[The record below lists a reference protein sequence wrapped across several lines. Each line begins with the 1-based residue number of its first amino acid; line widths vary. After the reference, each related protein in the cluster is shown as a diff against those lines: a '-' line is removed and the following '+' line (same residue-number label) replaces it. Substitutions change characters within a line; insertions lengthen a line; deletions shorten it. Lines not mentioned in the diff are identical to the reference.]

1 MPNSNKQRKSTGMST
16 SNHSKE
22 ENSCFFSDKDRQQLQ
37 EINETIK
44 LLKDELQSLKGE
56 LAESKSLVN
65 AVKAE
70 NVQLKQAL
78 NLTNFKLDNLE
89 QYGRRENLRIH
100 NIPEPLTN
108 IEDGEEKVL
117 KLAEAL
123 KINLSSIEIQRA
135 HRLGKKKTNMKP
147 RPIIVRFQSYK
158 KRSEFLYRKSN
169 LKNHEEFHSAFISE
183 DLTPTRAKLLR
194 YLKEE
199 CDNNFVLIHTLNGKI
214 RFKKSAAKN
223 GQPLDENGRDAG
235 FGKWLTVDSPD
246 DLFKVGI
253 DIDFAKFS
261 HSPLN
266 YNVDV
271 FTEDSG

>member
-1 MPNSNKQRKSTGMST
+1 MPNSNKQRKSSGMGG
-16 SNHSKE
+16 SNNSKE
-22 ENSCFFSDKDRQQLQ
+22 ENSIFFSDKDRQQLQ
-37 EINETIK
+37 KIKKTVK
-44 LLKDELQSLKGE
+44 LLMDELQSLNSE

-70 NVQLKQAL
+70 NAQLKHAL

-89 QYGRRENLRIH
+89 QYGGREKLKIH

-135 HRLGKKKTNMKP
+135 HRLGKKKMNMKP

-169 LKNHEEFHSAFISE
+169 LKNHEEFHNAFISE

-199 CDNNFVLIHTLNGKI
+199 CNNNFVLNG
-214 RFKKSAAKN
+214 
-223 GQPLDENGRDAG
+223 
-235 FGKWLTVDSPD
+235 T
-246 DLFKVGI
+246 
-253 DIDFAKFS
+253 
-261 HSPLN
+261 
-266 YNVDV
+266 
-271 FTEDSG
+271 